1 MAPLNATLEYTKNAV
16 MTASKAKLIVLM
28 YEGAVRF
35 VEQARFHLKR
45 GNTAGCGTAISNA
58 YNVVSELK
66 VSLDREAGGQ
76 VGEKLSD
83 DLERLYTFILEQ
95 LVNANMERNEES
107 LEDALEILTILKE
120 AWEEIVHQA

>member
-1 MAPLNATLEYTKNAV
+1 LNATLEYTKNAV

-45 GNTAGCGTAISNA
+45 GNIAGCGTAISNA

-66 VSLDREAGGQ
+66 VSLDPEAGGE
-76 VGEKLSD
+76 VGKQLSI
-83 DLERLYTFILEQ
+83 DLERLYDFVLEQ
-95 LVNANMERNEES
+95 LVEANMERSEQN
-107 LEDALEILTILKE
+107 LEDVLEVLGTLKS
-120 AWEEIVHQA
+120 AWEDIVHQA